1 MDNIQN
7 HGNDKRL
14 EKEKQ
19 KLRAAKTV
27 YKDGTKTH
35 KSQANRHKQKNPT
48 SRKLQIVN
56 HKSKRRPIQIIKI
69 FI

>member
-7 HGNDKRL
+7 HGNNKRL

-27 YKDGTKTH
+27 YKDGIKTRRRTHNTTRRDAQHRNVNIRTKV
-35 KSQANRHKQKNPT
+35 KIQK
-48 SRKLQIVN
+48 L
-56 HKSKRRPIQIIKI
+56 
-69 FI
+69 